1 VHAGSG
7 WRAARATGKRAQ
19 RSCCAIY
26 AGLGYG
32 ESPVPED
39 KEPPTKVD
47 VRPGQLWEFTDR
59 SGIARRAFVVRVTDP
74 IEGVRQVYLRRVGSG
89 APVRST
95 LRRLERPA
103 EGVHLVEDCAAPQP
117 FEPLPD
123 REVPIPTQPEASR
136 KTLHQPRM
144 SAGDRREALATARKL
159 QARGRTP
166 GQIAQALSVL
176 PEIVE
181 GWLRELPVAK

>member
-1 VHAGSG
+1 
-7 WRAARATGKRAQ
+7 
-19 RSCCAIY
+19 
-26 AGLGYG
+26 
-32 ESPVPED
+32 VPED

-74 IEGVRQVYLRRVGSG
+74 IEGVRHVYLRRVGSG

-95 LRRLERPA
+95 LRRLERPV
-103 EGVHLVEDCAAPQP
+103 EGVRLVEDRAAPQP
-117 FEPLPD
+117 FELVPD
-123 REVPIPTQPEASR
+123 RKVPTPTQPEASR
-136 KTLHQPRM
+136 RTLHQPRM
-144 SAGDRREALATARKL
+144 SAADRREALATARKL

-166 GQIAQALSVL
+166 GEIAQALSVL

-181 GWLRELPVAK
+181 GWLSELPTAK